1 MSWPNDT
8 YLNRC
13 ENSQTIIC
21 NLSRISPPPHDQFP
35 AYYSGHTAFT
45 QWHIHFSTVRLYE
58 NAFSREKKNYASYF
72 LQIHYIMTVV
82 CVLFA
87 REVYDC
93 NLHICLAPRGAHI
106 YSIKWPL
113 MAFSRCGAQNG
124 SKYSFTSETAYIAA
138 DFSSSFMM
146 RILRTI
152 LWV

>member
-21 NLSRISPPPHDQFP
+21 NLSRIPPSPPWPIPRILFRSYCIHSVAHSLF
-35 AYYSGHTAFT
+35 YREIVRKCIFT
-45 QWHIHFSTVRLYE
+45 
-58 NAFSREKKNYASYF
+58 REKNYASYF

-82 CVLFA
+82 CVWFA

-113 MAFSRCGAQNG
+113 MAFSRCAARNG
-124 SKYSFTSETAYIAA
+124 SKYSITSKTAYCYWFIKFIY
-138 DFSSSFMM
+138 DS
-146 RILRTI
+146 
-152 LWV
+152 

>member
-1 MSWPNDT
+1 
-8 YLNRC
+8 
-13 ENSQTIIC
+13 
-21 NLSRISPPPHDQFP
+21 
-35 AYYSGHTAFT
+35 
-45 QWHIHFSTVRLYE
+45 
-58 NAFSREKKNYASYF
+58 
-72 LQIHYIMTVV
+72 MTVLCERV
-82 CVLFA
+82 
-87 REVYDC
+87 VYEC

-152 LWV
+152 LWAV